1 MEKIVRFG
9 EDYHDK
15 FDTQAFLESY
25 FSDLSDE
32 FHTFPLPYIHKFY
45 QSFHSD
51 KKLKILD
58 IGTGPIIINFISAA
72 PYASEIVLSDYTESN
87 REALRQWLE
96 KDPKA
101 HDWTL
106 FFKHIVIDIE
116 GGEEKDVAVREKK
129 LRSSIKAIVPC
140 DVTKD
145 PLLPTEFM
153 EEYDVLSST
162 LCLESA
168 CKSVDDYNAAVKR
181 FFQLLKPG
189 GKMFIYGL
197 ERNTEFSHPAMYK
210 VGNEFFNDIR
220 LSKELITKALENAGF
235 INIER
240 VASEF
245 KTQKL
250 FPHHDCWPVI
260 YTAVKQVV

>member
-15 FDTQAFLESY
+15 FNTQAYLESY
-25 FSDLSDE
+25 LSDLSSE
-32 FHTFPLPYIHKFY
+32 VIMFPLPYIHQFY
-45 QSFHSD
+45 QSFDSD

-58 IGTGPIIINFISAA
+58 IGSGPSIVNSISAV
-72 PYASEIVLSDYTESN
+72 PYSSEIVLSEYTESN
-87 REALRQWLE
+87 REALRRWLE

-106 FFKHIVIDIE
+106 FLRYVVIDIE
-116 GGEEKDVAVREKK
+116 GGEEKDVALREKK

-153 EEYDVLSST
+153 REYDVLSST
-162 LCLESA
+162 LCLDCA
-168 CKSVDDYNAAVKR
+168 CKTVDDYNAAVKR

-189 GKMFIYGL
+189 GKIFIYGL
-197 ERNTEFSHPAMYK
+197 ERNTKFSHPAMYK

-220 LSKELITKALENAGF
+220 LSKELITTSLESAGF
-235 INIER
+235 INIEM
-240 VASEF
+240 VVSEF
-245 KTQKL
+245 KTQPL
-250 FPHHDCWPVI
+250 PDDPRWPVI